1 MGTGTLYLVGTPVGN
16 LEDLTYRAVRILGE
30 VDVVAAEDT
39 RVSGKLLHY
48 LNLSKPMVSY
58 HEHNRRQRGPEL
70 VQRMLRGETCALVT
84 DAGMPAVSDPGEEL
98 ADLCHEAGIPVV
110 PVPGACAAVCA
121 LAQSGLPSDKWCF
134 EGFLPT
140 ANKPRRARLDVLRA
154 EPRTCIVYE
163 APHRLRATLR
173 DLAEA
178 LGERRVSISR
188 ELTKLHEECL
198 RMTLPE
204 ACAHYETHEPRGEFV
219 LVIEG
224 AREDAAQSA
233 ADRMAQAIAL
243 TEELTAAGLTLT
255 AAVKQAARQT
265 GARKNQLYQ
274 AMLARESGENGE
286 TGE

>member
-1 MGTGTLYLVGTPVGN
+1 MGTGTLYLVGTPIGN
-16 LEDLTYRAVRILGE
+16 LEDLTYRAVRILKE
-30 VDVVAAEDT
+30 VDFVAAEDT

-48 LNLSKPMVSY
+48 LEISKPLVSY
-58 HEHNRRQRGPEL
+58 HEHNRKHRGPEL
-70 VQRMLRGETCALVT
+70 VQRMLAGETCALVT
-84 DAGMPAVSDPGEEL
+84 DAGMPAVSDPGEDL
-98 ADLCHEAGIPVV
+98 ANLCHEAGIPVI

-121 LAQSGLPSDKWCF
+121 LAQSGLPSGKWCF

-140 ANKPRRARLDVLRA
+140 AGKQRRERLEVLKK

-163 APHRLRATLR
+163 APHRLRMTLR

-178 LGERRVSISR
+178 LGERRVSLAR

-204 ACAHYETHEPRGEFV
+204 AAAYYEEQEPRGEYV

-224 AREDAAQSA
+224 AQDNPEQSA
-233 ADRMAQAIAL
+233 ANQMAQAIQL
-243 TEELTAAGLTLT
+243 TEELTAAGLTLRD
-255 AAVKQAARQT
+255 AVKQAAKQT

-274 AMLARESGENGE
+274 TMLAREKGE
-286 TGE
+286 

>member
-1 MGTGTLYLVGTPVGN
+1 MSAGILYLVGTPIGN
-16 LEDLTYRAVRILGE
+16 LEDLTYRAVRILKE
-30 VDVVAAEDT
+30 VDFVAAEDT

-48 LNLSKPMVSY
+48 LEISKPLVSY
-58 HEHNRRQRGPEL
+58 HEHNKRQCGPKL
-70 VQRMLRGETCALVT
+70 VQRMLAGESCALVT
-84 DAGMPAVSDPGEEL
+84 DAGMPAISDPGEDL
-98 ADLCHEAGIPVV
+98 AALCHEAGIQVI
-110 PVPGACAAVCA
+110 PVPGACAAVSA

-140 ANKPRRARLDVLRA
+140 ANKPRRERLDVLKR

-163 APHRLRATLR
+163 APHRLKQTMR
-173 DLAEA
+173 DLADA

-198 RMTLPE
+198 HMTLPQAAE
-204 ACAHYETHEPRGEFV
+204 YYQMQEPRGEFV

-224 AREDAAQSA
+224 AGDDPAQSE

-243 TEELTAAGLTLT
+243 TQELTAAGLTLRD
-255 AAVKQAARQT
+255 AVKQAAKQT

-274 AMLARESGENGE
+274 TMLEKGKEE
-286 TGE
+286 

>member
-110 PVPGACAAVCA
+110 PVP
-121 LAQSGLPSDKWCF
+121 
-134 EGFLPT
+134 
-140 ANKPRRARLDVLRA
+140 
-154 EPRTCIVYE
+154 
-163 APHRLRATLR
+163 
-173 DLAEA
+173 
-178 LGERRVSISR
+178 
-188 ELTKLHEECL
+188 
-198 RMTLPE
+198 E

-274 AMLARESGENGE
+274 AMLARESGE

>member
-1 MGTGTLYLVGTPVGN
+1 MGTGTLYLVGTPIGN
-16 LEDLTYRAVRILGE
+16 LEDLTYRAVRILKE
-30 VDVVAAEDT
+30 VDFVAAEDT

-48 LNLSKPMVSY
+48 LEISKPLVSY
-58 HEHNRRQRGPEL
+58 HEHNRKQRGPEL
-70 VQRMLRGETCALVT
+70 VQRMLAGETCALVT
-84 DAGMPAVSDPGEEL
+84 DAGMPAVSDPGEDL
-98 ADLCHEAGIPVV
+98 ANLCHEAGIPVI

-121 LAQSGLPSDKWCF
+121 LAQSGLPSGKWCF

-140 ANKPRRARLDVLRA
+140 AGKQRRERLEVLKK

-163 APHRLRATLR
+163 APHRLRMTLR

-178 LGERRVSISR
+178 LGERRVSLAR

-204 ACAHYETHEPRGEFV
+204 AAAYYEEQEPRGEYV

-224 AREDAAQSA
+224 AQDNPEQCA
-233 ADRMAQAIAL
+233 ADQMAQAIQL
-243 TEELTAAGLTLT
+243 TEELTAAGLTLRD
-255 AAVKQAARQT
+255 AVKQAAKQT

-274 AMLARESGENGE
+274 TMLAREKGE
-286 TGE
+286 

>member
-1 MGTGTLYLVGTPVGN
+1 MGTGTLYLVGTPIGN
-16 LEDLTYRAVRILGE
+16 LEDLTYRAVRILKE
-30 VDVVAAEDT
+30 VDFVAAEDT

-48 LNLSKPMVSY
+48 LEISKPLVSY
-58 HEHNRRQRGPEL
+58 HEHNRKQRGPEL
-70 VQRMLRGETCALVT
+70 VQRMLAGETCALVT
-84 DAGMPAVSDPGEEL
+84 DAGMPAVSDPGEDL
-98 ADLCHEAGIPVV
+98 ANLCHEAGIPVI

-121 LAQSGLPSDKWCF
+121 LAQSGLPSGKWCF

-140 ANKPRRARLDVLRA
+140 AGKQRRERLEVLKK

-163 APHRLRATLR
+163 APHRLRMTLR

-178 LGERRVSISR
+178 LGERRVSLAR

-204 ACAHYETHEPRGEFV
+204 AAAYYEEQEPRGEYV

-224 AREDAAQSA
+224 AQDNPEQSA
-233 ADRMAQAIAL
+233 ANQMAQAIQL
-243 TEELTAAGLTLT
+243 TEELTAAGLTLRD
-255 AAVKQAARQT
+255 AVKQAAKQT

-274 AMLARESGENGE
+274 TMLAREKGE
-286 TGE
+286 